1 MTLLAAIRL
10 ANCRG
15 IPDAHPPRESVSF
28 RAVGDDKLDAQTS
41 ARLLKRAMAIR
52 GSREKLAESLG
63 VHPHDLALWLA
74 ARAFPPERVF
84 EKVLDIILDESQSP
98 AAPASPAR
106 KRVLIA
112 ESREGYRTLA
122 GILGDEFTLVPVHTL
137 GEGLDLARSHAVDAI
152 VCGQHFEGSQMLQFL
167 ERVKAHA
174 PAADIPFI
182 CCRATPTS
190 LRTTALAAMREA
202 CEALGAVAYIDLPE
216 LERDAGAERAAIE
229 FRDALRSAVRL
240 KAASQTLRIL
250 VVDDN
255 PDAAHTLTALL
266 RIAGHEPHKAA
277 NGEEALRLGAQAKPH
292 AALLDIGM
300 AGMSG
305 YTLAEKIRSAP
316 WGESITLIAVT
327 GRADPEDV
335 ARAMQAGFDHHFAK
349 PVTLERLLEALAK
362 RKD

>member
-1 MTLLAAIRL
+1 MR
-10 ANCRG
+10 
-15 IPDAHPPRESVSF
+15 RESVSL

-41 ARLLKRAMAIR
+41 ARLLKRAMAIK

-63 VHPHDLALWLA
+63 VHPHDLALWLT
-74 ARAFPPERVF
+74 ARAFPPEPVF
-84 EKVLDIILDESQSP
+84 EKVLDVILEENKP
-98 AAPASPAR
+98 AAAPVTQPR

-112 ESREGYRTLA
+112 ESREGFRTLA

-137 GEGLDLARSHAVDAI
+137 VEGQDLVRTHAVDAI
-152 VCGQHFEGSQMLQFL
+152 VCGQHFEGSRMLQFL
-167 ERVKAHA
+167 ETVKAQ
-174 PAADIPFI
+174 PRAADIPFI
-182 CCRATPTS
+182 CCRTTPTS

-240 KAASQTLRIL
+240 KAASESLRIL

-255 PDAAHTLTALL
+255 ADAAHTLTALL
-266 RIAGHEPHKAA
+266 RIAGHEPYKAA
-277 NGEEALRLGAQAKPH
+277 SGEEALRIGAQANPH

-305 YTLAEKIRSAP
+305 YTLAEKIRRAP
-316 WGESITLIAVT
+316 WGESMTLIAVT
-327 GRADPEDV
+327 GRANPEDV
-335 ARAMQAGFDHHFAK
+335 ARAMQVGFDHHFAK

-362 RKD
+362 RKG

>member
-1 MTLLAAIRL
+1 LDIATRALI
-10 ANCRG
+10 
-15 IPDAHPPRESVSF
+15 I

-41 ARLLKRAMAIR
+41 ARLLKRAQAIK
-52 GSREKLAESLG
+52 GSREKLAEVLG

-74 ARAFPPERVF
+74 ARAFPPEPVF
-84 EKVLDIILDESQSP
+84 EKVLAIILDENTA
-98 AAPASPAR
+98 AAPAAEATR

-112 ESREGYRTLA
+112 DHRPGCQTLA

-137 GEGLDLARSHAVDAI
+137 NEGLDLVRTHAIDAI
-152 VCGQHFEGSQMLQFL
+152 VCGQHFEGSQMLRFL
-167 ERVKAHA
+167 ETVKAQPSTA
-174 PAADIPFI
+174 SIPFI

-229 FRDALRSAVRL
+229 FRDAVRSAVRL
-240 KAASQTLRIL
+240 KAATQTLRIL

-255 PDAAHTLTALL
+255 ADAAHTLTALL
-266 RIAGHEPHKAA
+266 RIAGHETYKAGG
-277 NGEEALRLGAQAKPH
+277 GEEALRLGAEARPH
-292 AALLDIGM
+292 AAVLDIGM

-316 WGESITLIAVT
+316 WGESMTLIAVT
-327 GRADPEDV
+327 GRSDPEGV

-349 PVTLERLLEALAK
+349 PVKLERLLEALSRSK
-362 RKD
+362 S